1 METTKKPR
9 TRLSPEA
16 RVSEILNHTAAIVA
30 TDGVAAVTMEKVGKA
45 ANISKSLV
53 YSYFPSIPELLKAL
67 LQRELRS
74 LRRKQIRATENANS
88 FEQMVRGITHE
99 YLTHIE
105 ERGLIIYRLQADPSI
120 SEAEGLSR
128 YGRDVSVQYLA
139 EVVHRVFGIPME
151 MAIPATDISFGL
163 PDAAGAYLD
172 REKADRQAIED
183 ITVAMI
189 IGCIKTLKDNYETHF
204 KPLR

>member
-16 RVSEILNHTAAIVA
+16 RASEILDHTAVIVA
-30 TDGVAAVTMEKVGKA
+30 TEGVAAVTMEKVGKA

-53 YSYFPSIPELLKAL
+53 YSYFSSIPELLKAL
-67 LQRELRS
+67 LQRELRN
-74 LRRKQIRATENANS
+74 LRRKQIRATDNANT
-88 FEQMVRGITHE
+88 FEQLVRGVTHE
-99 YLTHIE
+99 YLKHIE

-120 SEAEGLSR
+120 SKGGSPTS
-128 YGRDVSVQYLA
+128 YGRDVAVQHLA
-139 EVVHRVFGIPME
+139 EIAHKVFEIPME

-172 REKADRQAIED
+172 RENADRQAIED

-189 IGCIKTLKDNYETHF
+189 IGCIKALKDNYDTHF